1 MAVKGL
7 RNLCTPSYIYLVV
20 SVIALVVMMYQN
32 MGNVD
37 KYCLGSYTCNVS
49 STALIFIIKA
59 IYILFWTWVLNL
71 ICNAGAPGVAWF
83 VLLLPIILLFVLLAG
98 MMFYENTKE
107 SFKEGHVNCSSITT
121 EDKCM
126 DAILPYCF
134 WDFYPNKCVPC
145 TENLKKAEMCG
156 GP

>member
-49 STALIFIIKA
+49 STALIFVIKA

-83 VLLLPIILLFVLLAG
+83 VLLLPVVLLFVLLAG
-98 MMFYENTKE
+98 MMFYEN
-107 SFKEGHVNCSSITT
+107 SKEGASNQWSHVTGGTVAHSSKTQEGASNQWSHVT
-121 EDKCM
+121 
-126 DAILPYCF
+126 
-134 WDFYPNKCVPC
+134 
-145 TENLKKAEMCG
+145 G
-156 GP
+156 GTVAHSNN

>member
-7 RNLCTPSYIYLVV
+7 RNLCTPSYVYLVI

-59 IYILFWTWVLNL
+59 VYILFWTWVLNL
-71 ICNAGAPGVAWF
+71 ICKAGAPGIAWF
-83 VLLLPIILLFVLLAG
+83 VLLLPFILLFVILAS
-98 MMFYENTKE
+98 MMLMNNVEGLDGSSSESCRQQKNIFKCEWENP
-107 SFKEGHVNCSSITT
+107 NCVWDRESSISRTS
-121 EDKCM
+121 D
-126 DAILPYCF
+126 
-134 WDFYPNKCVPC
+134 
-145 TENLKKAEMCG
+145 
-156 GP
+156 